1 MRYPMVPW
9 PDDVAAA
16 YREAGCWRGR
26 PLGAYLWESA
36 DRWPDRTAVVDGET
50 RLSYR
55 ELTGRA
61 DLLAEGLAG
70 LGLERGDCVLV
81 QLPNS
86 WQFVVVTL
94 ACFRLGLVPVMML
107 LPHREYELTSIAEHV
122 GARALFVPSRWREF
136 DHEALAHRV
145 AVRCESRP
153 YVLVSGEPSAR
164 ESIALDEL
172 WGGLPGG
179 LRDGLGDSAGRRARL
194 DARAPSP
201 ADAALFL
208 LSGGT
213 TGMPKLINRTH
224 DDYEYNIRR
233 ITEVCRFD
241 RDTVYLAVLPAGHNF
256 ALANP
261 GILGTLMAGGRVV
274 LLPSPRPA
282 AVFAAVESEGVTVT
296 SATPAVALRWM
307 EEAAASG
314 RDLSSLRYVQVGG
327 SMLSPEVAAGIG
339 PALGCGIQQ
348 MYGMAEGLI
357 CCMPVDAP
365 GDIAHTAQGTPI
377 SPLDELLVVG
387 PDGTPLPP
395 GGVGELLTRGPY
407 TPRGYYGAP
416 EQNSRSFTADG
427 WYRTGD
433 LVRITPEGMVVVCG
447 RVKDLINRGGEKIAP
462 GEVEVL
468 VQEIP
473 AVAEA
478 AVLGLADPALG
489 ERVCLVVRLH
499 PGNRLTLGEIRS
511 ALTTRGIAAFKLPE
525 RLEILPDLPH
535 TPLGKP
541 DKNALRHLLIRREE
555 RGDREDRGAEL
566 PADRGTAA

>member
-1 MRYPMVPW
+1 
-9 PDDVAAA
+9 
-16 YREAGCWRGR
+16 
-26 PLGAYLWESA
+26 
-36 DRWPDRTAVVDGET
+36 
-50 RLSYR
+50 
-55 ELTGRA
+55 
-61 DLLAEGLAG
+61 
-70 LGLERGDCVLV
+70 
-81 QLPNS
+81 
-86 WQFVVVTL
+86 
-94 ACFRLGLVPVMML
+94 
-107 LPHREYELTSIAEHV
+107 
-122 GARALFVPSRWREF
+122 
-136 DHEALAHRV
+136 
-145 AVRCESRP
+145 
-153 YVLVSGEPSAR
+153 
-164 ESIALDEL
+164 
-172 WGGLPGG
+172 
-179 LRDGLGDSAGRRARL
+179 
-194 DARAPSP
+194 
-201 ADAALFL
+201 
-208 LSGGT
+208 
-213 TGMPKLINRTH
+213 
-224 DDYEYNIRR
+224 
-233 ITEVCRFD
+233 
-241 RDTVYLAVLPAGHNF
+241 
-256 ALANP
+256 
-261 GILGTLMAGGRVV
+261 
-274 LLPSPRPA
+274 
-282 AVFAAVESEGVTVT
+282 
-296 SATPAVALRWM
+296 
-307 EEAAASG
+307 
-314 RDLSSLRYVQVGG
+314 
-327 SMLSPEVAAGIG
+327 
-339 PALGCGIQQ
+339 
-348 MYGMAEGLI
+348 MAEGLI